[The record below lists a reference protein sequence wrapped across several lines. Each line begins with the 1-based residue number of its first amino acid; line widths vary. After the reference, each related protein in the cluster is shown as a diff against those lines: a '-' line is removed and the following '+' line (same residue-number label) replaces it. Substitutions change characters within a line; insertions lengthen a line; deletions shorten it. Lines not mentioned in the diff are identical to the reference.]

1 MFISVA
7 TLSGFV
13 ELDLAYG
20 EYILDLQIHLKHC
33 QGMTV
38 HIEQVLVL

>member
-1 MFISVA
+1 MLLLLG

-33 QGMTV
+33 QGMIV